1 MQKMSKYIALALLFV
16 VLGIFKIGV
25 MRGAVEDYVYD
36 STYPYAYGSALVNQS
51 PITPAPW
58 SVEVRVT
65 AYSSRVE
72 ETDDTPFIT
81 ASGTNVR
88 PGVVAANWL
97 PLGTKVRIP
106 KIFGDRVFVV
116 EDRMHKRN
124 GDKLD
129 VWFPSTEEALRFGTQ
144 VARIEIL

>member
-1 MQKMSKYIALALLFV
+1 MSKYAALALLFV
-16 VLGIFKIGV
+16 MLGIFKIGV
-25 MRGAVEDYVYD
+25 MHGAVEDYRYD
-36 STYPYAYGSALVNQS
+36 SAYLYMDGSALVNQS

-81 ASGTNVR
+81 ASGTNVK

-106 KIFGDRVFVV
+106 KVFGNRVFTV

-129 VWFPSTEEALRFGTQ
+129 VWFPTTEEALRFGTQ
-144 VARIEIL
+144 VTRIEIL

>member
-1 MQKMSKYIALALLFV
+1 MSKYIALALLFV

-25 MRGAVEDYVYD
+25 MQGTVEDYTYD
-36 STYPYAYGSALVNQS
+36 STYPYANGSALVNQS
-51 PITPAPW
+51 PITPASW

-72 ETDDTPFIT
+72 ETDDTPFVT

-97 PLGTKVRIP
+97 PMGTKVRIP
-106 KIFGDRVFVV
+106 KIFGDRVFTV

-129 VWFPSTEEALRFGTQ
+129 VWFPTTEEALRFGTQ
-144 VARIEIL
+144 VTRIEVL